1 VIWRADHDRHAIG
14 LDGWEKMLAH
24 PLGEFLLGPLSTP
37 KGRLYRSWRAGQAK
51 HAGVLEDY
59 ADVANGLYELHVATG
74 ELRWLEE
81 ARRLAVLAVD
91 LFGDPADGALAAIEM
106 YPDDNVDPC
115 EVYFS
120 DYQEAGGRF
129 LPRRMEVR
137 YGNKV
142 FGVFM
147 LTDFDLQ
154 KSAEKSP

>member
-1 VIWRADHDRHAIG
+1 VLSAIG
-14 LDGWEKMLAH
+14 
-24 PLGEFLLGPLSTP
+24 GP
-37 KGRLYRSWRAGQAK
+37 G
-51 HAGVLEDY
+51 GV
-59 ADVANGLYELHVATG
+59 
-74 ELRWLEE
+74 E
-81 ARRLAVLAVD
+81 A
-91 LFGDPADGALAAIEM
+91 LFYCAPADGELVCIEM
-106 YPDDNVDPC
+106 YPDESSDPC

-154 KSAEKSP
+154 RSVEKSP